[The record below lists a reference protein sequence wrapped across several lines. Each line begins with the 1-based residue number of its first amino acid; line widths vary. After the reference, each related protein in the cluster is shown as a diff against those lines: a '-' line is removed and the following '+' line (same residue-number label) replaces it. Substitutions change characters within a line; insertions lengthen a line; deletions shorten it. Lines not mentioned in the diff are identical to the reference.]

1 MFWNRNNL
9 YEQNACFQTTVCFL
23 KPSKT
28 DTPNFKIPEMII
40 SASSEDLVLFSQKK
54 VTSKG
59 GTGMIWKQS
68 KQLNSGYYDAT
79 GEYALKNF
87 SLLYLFE

>member
-1 MFWNRNNL
+1 M
-9 YEQNACFQTTVCFL
+9 
-23 KPSKT
+23 
-28 DTPNFKIPEMII
+28 NFGFF
-40 SASSEDLVLFSQKK
+40 AEDLVLFSQKK

-79 GEYALKNF
+79 GEYALKIF

>member
-1 MFWNRNNL
+1 MLVF
-9 YEQNACFQTTVCFL
+9 EPPFVSL
-23 KPSKT
+23 KPSKQT
-28 DTPNFKIPEMII
+28 LQISRFRKWQV

-59 GTGMIWKQS
+59 GTGLIWKQS

-87 SLLYLFE
+87 SL